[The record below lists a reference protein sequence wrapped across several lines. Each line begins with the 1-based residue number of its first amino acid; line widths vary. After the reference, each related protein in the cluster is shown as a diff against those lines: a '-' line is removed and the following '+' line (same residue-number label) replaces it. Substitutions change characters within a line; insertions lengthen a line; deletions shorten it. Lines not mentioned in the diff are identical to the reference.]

1 MFGYCIREEK
11 THVPILSANMWR
23 DAWYA
28 VQTVLKVRS
37 FQIVV
42 LQGLVG
48 SIPWASMVFFTMWF
62 ELIGMMLHFL
72 SPHIVKKWYAFHFV
86 LQIDNSRNVGNEPD
100 TSF

>member
-1 MFGYCIREEK
+1 MP
-11 THVPILSANMWR
+11 VLSANMWS

-28 VQTVLKVRS
+28 IQTVLKVRS

-72 SPHIVKKWYAFHFV
+72 ISSYCEERVCLTFRCT
-86 LQIDNSRNVGNEPD
+86 N
-100 TSF
+100 